1 MEARI
6 RQAITVSGRA
16 LGVLQFKSKQLEAL
30 TAFLS
35 GRDTF
40 VSLPTGYGKS
50 IIYAVLPLAFDSMKG
65 KLLLLLL
72 CLSKV

>member
-16 LGVLQFKSKQLEAL
+16 LGVLQFKSKRMEAL

-50 IIYAVLPLAFDSMKG
+50 IIYAVLPLVHERQVTT
-65 KLLLLLL
+65 LLL
-72 CLSKV
+72 CSSKV